1 MPEGSCQMEPV
12 MVQYRTIVAENYG
25 LRQGPWAVP
34 GKEYQRRFLVMKN
47 TVRRAL
53 GAALSLVMALGLLSG
68 CSSSYDPVQEVMG
81 YKGTT
86 VLLTADGNDITAEEY
101 FFWLANQ
108 MDQAANYFSMMG
120 LETDWDMEMGDT
132 TAGESLKEAAQNYA
146 VLYSVVAAK
155 GEENGYTYTQ
165 EDKEAYQEDLAAAK
179 EQLGGDEA
187 YEKHLKSL
195 CISEKGFEKV
205 SSVSYIYNHMAS
217 GMFQEGKEDAPTP
230 EDLTKYAEEN
240 DVLAAKHILLL
251 TTDPT
256 TGEPLSQ
263 EEIDQ
268 KKAKAEDLLAQLQAV
283 TDPTQL
289 EAKFDE
295 LMLANSEDTGL
306 ADNPNGY
313 AFTSG
318 KMVEEFETATRALE
332 PGQISDIVES
342 SYGYHIILRLDPATA
357 EPVRLMWS
365 DAQLQSMMDQ
375 WVEEAEV
382 TTTET
387 YDNLDVGEFY
397 DKLTE
402 YRASLEPQ
410 EEEDAAAPEETG
422 GDSQSQEDSS
432 GDVPEDTSPE
442 GSEDTSSQSQDA
454 QDGGD
459 AAAGGEETP
468 AE

>member
-1 MPEGSCQMEPV
+1 M
-12 MVQYRTIVAENYG
+12 
-25 LRQGPWAVP
+25 
-34 GKEYQRRFLVMKN
+34 
-47 TVRRAL
+47 
-53 GAALSLVMALGLLSG
+53 
-68 CSSSYDPVQEVMG
+68 
-81 YKGTT
+81 
-86 VLLTADGNDITAEEY
+86 
-101 FFWLANQ
+101 
-108 MDQAANYFSMMG
+108 
-120 LETDWDMEMGDT
+120 
-132 TAGESLKEAAQNYA
+132 
-146 VLYSVVAAK
+146 VAAK

-165 EDKEAYQEDLAAAK
+165 EDKEAYQGGPGRGQGAA
-179 EQLGGDEA
+179 GGDEA

-230 EDLTKYAEEN
+230 RGPDEVRRGKRRPGRQAHPAPHHRPHHRRAPVPGGDRPEEGQGRGP
-240 DVLAAKHILLL
+240 AGPA
-251 TTDPT
+251 
-256 TGEPLSQ
+256 
-263 EEIDQ
+263 
-268 KKAKAEDLLAQLQAV
+268 QAV

-432 GDVPEDTSPE
+432 GEVPEDTSPE
-442 GSEDTSSQSQDA
+442 GTEDTSSQSQDA
-454 QDGGD
+454 QDGRD

>member
-1 MPEGSCQMEPV
+1 M
-12 MVQYRTIVAENYG
+12 
-25 LRQGPWAVP
+25 
-34 GKEYQRRFLVMKN
+34 MKN
-47 TVRRAL
+47 TMRRVL
-53 GAALSLVMALGLLSG
+53 GATLSLVMALGLLSG

-81 YKGTT
+81 YKGST

-120 LETDWDMEMGDT
+120 LETDWSMEMGDT

-146 VLYSVVAAK
+146 VLYSMVAAK
-155 GEENGYTYTQ
+155 GEENGYTYTK
-165 EDKEAYQEDLAAAK
+165 EDKEAYQEDLAKAK

-217 GMFQEGKEDAPTP
+217 GMFQEGKENAPTA

-240 DVLAAKHILLL
+240 DILAAKHILLL
-251 TTDPT
+251 TTDAT
-256 TGEPLSQ
+256 TGQPLPQ

-283 TDPTQL
+283 TDPAQL

-295 LMLANSEDTGL
+295 LMRANSEDTGL

-357 EPVRLMWS
+357 EPVRLQWS

-410 EEEDAAAPEETG
+410 EDAATP
-422 GDSQSQEDSS
+422 EDSTGEDTQNQGDAS
-432 GDVPEDTSPE
+432 GDTPQDDAAGT
-442 GSEDTSSQSQDA
+442 QSQDKQEA
-454 QDGGD
+454 GD
-459 AAAGGEETP
+459 ASGDGGGEETP